1 VRYRES
7 CLPRDAEEAG
17 IGHKPLAGGC

>member
-7 CLPRDAEEAG
+7 WLPRDAEEAG